1 MNTDWSNF
9 SSVLSAVKK
18 YGPALRLADESL
30 QKNHEIVFEAVKKYG
45 RALQWADESF
55 KKNHEI
61 VFEAVKNDG
70 RALKWADESLKDDEY
85 FLSMLLN
92 RGISFDVLKKYSSE
106 RIRKTYD
113 QEKLRNVNSLL
124 IKG

>member
-1 MNTDWSNF
+1 MNTDWSDF
-9 SSVLSAVKK
+9 SSVFEAVKND
-18 YGPALRLADESL
+18 GRALRFADASL
-30 QKNHEIVFEAVKKYG
+30 QKNHEIVFEAVK
-45 RALQWADESF
+45 RDAWALQSADASLQ
-55 KKNHEI
+55 KNHEI
-61 VFEAVKNDG
+61 VFEAVKNYG
-70 RALKWADESLKDDEY
+70 RALQWADESLKDDEY

-92 RGISFDVLKKYSSE
+92 RGFSFDFLNEYSSE